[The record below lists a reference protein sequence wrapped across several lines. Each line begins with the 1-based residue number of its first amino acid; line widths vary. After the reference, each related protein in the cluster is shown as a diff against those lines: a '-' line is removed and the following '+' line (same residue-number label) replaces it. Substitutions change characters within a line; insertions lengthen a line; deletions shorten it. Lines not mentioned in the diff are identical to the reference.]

1 MMYFFAKPFLYS
13 AHDKRE
19 FIPSWISAPVHH
31 PQPRERCKACE
42 EFDEAIQLLRLD
54 RRSYERTGALLGS
67 PNRKQRG
74 TSLPISRFKHARG
87 MTAVDYE
94 PEHGCELKHI
104 G

>member
-1 MMYFFAKPFLYS
+1 MEETYGHGSPNQPSSEARVARDDVFFAKPFLYG

-31 PQPRERCKACE
+31 PQLRERCKACE

-67 PNRKQRG
+67 PTPRCK
-74 TSLPISRFKHARG
+74 
-87 MTAVDYE
+87 AVYR
-94 PEHGCELKHI
+94 PLF
-104 G
+104 

>member
-1 MMYFFAKPFLYS
+1 MEETYGHGSPNQPSSEARVARDDVFFAKPFLYG

-31 PQPRERCKACE
+31 PQLRERCKAYE

-67 PNRKQRG
+67 PTPRCK
-74 TSLPISRFKHARG
+74 
-87 MTAVDYE
+87 AVYR
-94 PEHGCELKHI
+94 PLF
-104 G
+104 

>member
-1 MMYFFAKPFLYS
+1 MEETYGRGSPNQPSSEARVARDDVFFAKPFLYG

-67 PNRKQRG
+67 PTPRCKSVYRP
-74 TSLPISRFKHARG
+74 LF
-87 MTAVDYE
+87 
-94 PEHGCELKHI
+94 
-104 G
+104 

>member
-1 MMYFFAKPFLYS
+1 MEETYGRGSPNQPSSEARVARDDVFFAKPFLYS

-67 PNRKQRG
+67 PTPRCK
-74 TSLPISRFKHARG
+74 
-87 MTAVDYE
+87 AVYR
-94 PEHGCELKHI
+94 PLF
-104 G
+104 